1 MERERDI
8 NGAGPSRLAT
18 STEDGSGYNSE
29 DEYIEHPSA
38 KLTEEEWRQRDL
50 IFARSLEKRGFVI
63 KPMVE
68 DGACLFRAIA
78 DQVYGDQEMHSVVRT
93 HCMDYIVSFF
103 TNYILTVSI

>member
-1 MERERDI
+1 MIFPWQRKQYKHLI
-8 NGAGPSRLAT
+8 FSL
-18 STEDGSGYNSE
+18 
-29 DEYIEHPSA
+29 
-38 KLTEEEWRQRDL
+38 QRDM

-93 HCMDYIVSFF
+93 HCMDYIVS
-103 TNYILTVSI
+103 YINEEKSFDSKP